1 MSISITL
8 EADANLFLQLSE
20 TLSEKWP
27 YYFYKISRPKAVEK
41 LICIK
46 LEFCCV
52 NFHKIKLNS
61 PKLKADTVSFFQLR
75 LGHRAQGREPLIEV
89 GFSAM

>member
-8 EADANLFLQLSE
+8 EADANLFLQLFE

-27 YYFYKISRPKAVEK
+27 YYFYKIRRPKAVEK
-41 LICIK
+41 LIFIK

>member
-1 MSISITL
+1 MRISFS
-8 EADANLFLQLSE
+8 NSPRR
-20 TLSEKWP
+20 LSEKWP

-41 LICIK
+41 LIFIK

-61 PKLKADTVSFFQLR
+61 PKLKADAVSFFQLR
-75 LGHRAQGREPLIEV
+75 LGRHAQGREPLTEV
-89 GFSAM
+89 GFSAI